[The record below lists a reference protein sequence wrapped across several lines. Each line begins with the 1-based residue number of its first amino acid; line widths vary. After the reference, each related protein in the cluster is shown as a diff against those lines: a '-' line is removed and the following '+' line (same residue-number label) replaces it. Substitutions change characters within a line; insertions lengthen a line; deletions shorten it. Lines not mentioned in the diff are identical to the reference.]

1 MKAKTLMIQGT
12 SSGSGKSTVVTA
24 LCRIFTSQGYSV
36 APFKAQNMSSNIH
49 TIGNTAKKIAKAQ
62 LSSGVSIKESPR
74 YQNESDSIETLGKL
88 SKQSF
93 FKRRFL
99 FRNGCD
105 GIL

>member
-49 TIGNTAKKIAKAQ
+49 TIGNTAKKM
-62 LSSGVSIKESPR
+62 LRLTSSGVSIKESPR